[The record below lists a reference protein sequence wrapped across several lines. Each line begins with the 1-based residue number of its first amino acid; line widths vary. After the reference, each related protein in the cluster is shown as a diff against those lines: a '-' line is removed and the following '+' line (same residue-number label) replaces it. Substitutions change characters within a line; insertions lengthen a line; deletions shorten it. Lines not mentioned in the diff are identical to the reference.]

1 MKTKGYNIPL
11 VLQQAEQGLLSI
23 AEMKKHVSKML
34 DTGSLRARDA
44 AMEIQAI
51 IQREQG
57 KKAVAAIGD
66 ATPGSAK
73 WALAQLGAA
82 QITPYRWSGTTTEG
96 KVVVVLWDEPDRFEK
111 NSFIPLSERA
121 DSPERLR
128 SVEQNPGVKQNRDA
142 YYKDLEVAVA
152 VHGGLITAI
161 LATAVDI
168 NATIRQRKPG
178 SCRPWLN
185 EDGTP
190 VVLRL
195 LDLDIHKHSYRLEF
209 ADPHKHPRCP
219 FDTSQVPSTSSK
231 TEDKMLEIFMQ
242 QNPGAYYIEVPLAD
256 GRRIDAVRVPGERT
270 LRIDGSDFDPS
281 LIVGEVDVIEIKQG
295 RLAREVADQAIGSAQ
310 AFSALYAVRARPVA
324 IVEKG
329 SPKVESVARVR
340 SKSMVIFPTRMVT

>member
-1 MKTKGYNIPL
+1 MKTKSYNVPL
-11 VLQQAEQGLLSI
+11 VRQQAQQGLLSI

-34 DTGSLRARDA
+34 DIGSPHARDA
-44 AMEIQAI
+44 AVEIQAI
-51 IQREQG
+51 IRREQG
-57 KKAVAAIGD
+57 KKAVAAVGD

-73 WALAQLGAA
+73 WALSQLGAA
-82 QITPYRWSGTTTEG
+82 QITPYRWSGTTAEG
-96 KVVVVLWDEPDRFEK
+96 EVVIVLWDESNRFEK
-111 NSFIPLSERA
+111 NYTPLSEHA
-121 DSPERLR
+121 DSTERLQ
-128 SVEQNPGVKQNRDA
+128 STALNPGVKQNRDA

-152 VHGGLITAI
+152 RHGGLVTAI

-168 NATIRQRKPG
+168 NATVRQRKPG

-185 EDGTP
+185 DDGTP

-195 LDLDIHKHSYRLEF
+195 LDLDIHRHSYRLEF
-209 ADPHKHPRCP
+209 AEPQKCPRCP

-231 TEDKMLEIFMQ
+231 TEDKMLEIFMR

-281 LIVGEVDVIEIKQG
+281 LITGEVDVIEIKQG
-295 RLAREVADQAIGSAQ
+295 RLAREVVDQAIGSAQ
-310 AFSALYAVRARPVA
+310 AFSALYAVKARAVA

-329 SPKVESVARVR
+329 SDKAESVARVR
-340 SKSMVIFPTRMVT
+340 SKSMVIFPTRTMP